1 MGKPGFPIPL
11 RAGFALL
18 NPPAGGGVGKPGFPM
33 LLREGCALPNP
44 PTGWGVGKPGF
55 PMLLREGCALPNPP
69 TGWGVRK
76 PGFPMLL
83 REGCALTCP
92 EAGAWG
98 NPVSPSPCS
107 RAARSPAR
115 GRGCGE
121 TRFPHGHV
129 RRLCVWRTPPDAH
142 GSGARAGRPRHSAAG
157 TLTAPSVTLPRWGR
171 EPGSSPQ
178 REEAG
183 RGAERCERWSPQGY
197 AGCHRR
203 VPNRPLPDPPPLGAG
218 TRLLPRQ
225 GEGRTLRTAH
235 LLRA

>member
-18 NPPAGGGVGKPGFPM
+18 NPPAGG
-33 LLREGCALPNP
+33 
-44 PTGWGVGKPGF
+44 GVGKPGF

-115 GRGCGE
+115 GRGRGE

-129 RRLCVWRTPPDAH
+129 RRLCVWRTPPDAK
-142 GSGARAGRPRHSAAG
+142 GPGARASRPRHGSAG
-157 TLTAPSVTLPRWGR
+157 TVTAPPDPPPAVEGTRLLPPAG
-171 EPGSSPQ
+171 
-178 REEAG
+178 EAG
-183 RGAERCERWSPQGY
+183 RGAARCERCSPQGY
-197 AGCHRR
+197 AGCHWR